1 MGLQDRDYY
10 REKYKEARQSHGS
23 PVRKSRKNST
33 GIKYLLY
40 PLITLAA
47 LWYGADTLMN
57 KINGVELVRTP
68 VVDGKEKPFDL
79 VSGYFCPSPRKGKNK
94 QWLMFGVS

>member
-10 REKYKEARQSHGS
+10 REKYKEARQSPRS
-23 PVRKSRKNST
+23 PVRKSGKNST

-57 KINGVELVRTP
+57 KINGIALVR
-68 VVDGKEKPFDL
+68 
-79 VSGYFCPSPRKGKNK
+79 PR
-94 QWLMFGVS
+94 L